1 MLMGKWKILAAGL
14 ALLLGASGTAV
25 RAESVDYPQAMVKLI
40 CDLKAYSAEKKPGF
54 GLIGNGG
61 AGLFLEQD
69 GNTGENVGRLL
80 QALDGT
86 MAESVN
92 YRWEVEQGRAVRT
105 NEADTEY
112 FHQALAPAV
121 TAGLPVLSL
130 DYVDAKDM
138 AEESYQKN
146 QEKGYIPWASFRRE
160 LDALPQDK
168 PFRCNGRD
176 MAALSQV
183 QNYLVL
189 LNPGNFGS
197 RETYLEALRGT
208 DYDLLIVDLFYGP
221 EPLTAGE
228 VASLKQKA
236 HGGRRLVYAYMS
248 VGEAETYRYYWQREW
263 QDKGLRIVPI
273 SVNCSRS
280 ELLQNDFL
288 HKWFKPLKD
297 SALSSQYMHL
307 EVTESLF
314 TEHFDKLSEVLRE
327 CQQRGVKIEL
337 DDFGTGYSSL
347 SMFQLLPLDIIK
359 FDMAFVKG
367 LDSPRQARV
376 MAACVRLVHNLG
388 LKSIAEG
395 VETSLQL
402 EKVKEMGIDAV
413 QGYYY
418 SRPLPKAEFE
428 QYLMSV

>member
-248 VGEAETYRYYWQREW
+248 VGEAETYRYYWQLEW
-263 QDKGLRIVPI
+263 QDSLPCWLAEANTDWQGSFKVKYWRPEWQQILYGSPEAYLDKII
-273 SVNCSRS
+273 SSGF
-280 ELLQNDFL
+280 DGAF
-288 HKWFKPLKD
+288 
-297 SALSSQYMHL
+297 L
-307 EVTESLF
+307 EV
-314 TEHFDKLSEVLRE
+314 V
-327 CQQRGVKIEL
+327 
-337 DDFGTGYSSL
+337 
-347 SMFQLLPLDIIK
+347 
-359 FDMAFVKG
+359 
-367 LDSPRQARV
+367 
-376 MAACVRLVHNLG
+376 
-388 LKSIAEG
+388 
-395 VETSLQL
+395 
-402 EKVKEMGIDAV
+402 DA
-413 QGYYY
+413 YYY
-418 SRPLPKAEFE
+418 FLSHEAGEPD
-428 QYLMSV
+428 